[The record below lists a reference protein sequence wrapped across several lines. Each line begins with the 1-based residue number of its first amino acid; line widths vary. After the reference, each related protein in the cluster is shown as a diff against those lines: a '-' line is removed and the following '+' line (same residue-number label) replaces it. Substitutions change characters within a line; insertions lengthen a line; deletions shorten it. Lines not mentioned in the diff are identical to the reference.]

1 MRRGGSLFLVPAICV
16 AAMLIPGADTHAQRY
31 PDRPMRLIVGFAPGS
46 APDNVAR
53 IVAPQIAAITGQPVV
68 VDTRQGAAG
77 TIATDLAAKASPDGY
92 TIMLAVLGPTVLA
105 PTLYPKLPYDPV
117 KDFAPVTLLA
127 FFPQIVF
134 TSPSGFKS
142 VKELM
147 ALARSKPCE
156 VSYASAGS
164 GSLPHLSA
172 ELFATRAK
180 VRFLH
185 VPFKSVALAL
195 PDLMA
200 GRVSFAFANLGTGL
214 PQVKAGK
221 LTGLAVTGAART
233 NLLPELPTLAEA
245 AGLPGFEMNDWFGI
259 LLPAG
264 TPARTVS
271 ELHAIILKMLAA
283 PEART
288 PLVALGANP
297 TTNSPEEF
305 GRFIKSEIGRWAEVI
320 KVSGAK
326 AE

>member
-1 MRRGGSLFLVPAICV
+1 
-16 AAMLIPGADTHAQRY
+16 
-31 PDRPMRLIVGFAPGS
+31 
-46 APDNVAR
+46 
-53 IVAPQIAAITGQPVV
+53 
-68 VDTRQGAAG
+68 
-77 TIATDLAAKASPDGY
+77 
-92 TIMLAVLGPTVLA
+92 MLAVLGPTALA

-127 FFPQIVF
+127 FFPQIVL
-134 TSPSGFKS
+134 TNPSGFKS

-147 ALARSKPCE
+147 ALARSKPGE

-180 VRFLH
+180 VRLLH

-214 PQVKAGK
+214 PHVKAGK
-221 LTGLAVTGAART
+221 LTGLAVTGAARI
-233 NLLPELPTLAEA
+233 NLLPDLPTLAEA

-271 ELHAIILKMLAA
+271 ELNAIIVKVLAA
-283 PEART
+283 PEARAS
-288 PLVALGANP
+288 LVGLGAQP
-297 TTNSPEEF
+297 TTNSPEDF
-305 GRFIKSEIGRWAEVI
+305 ARFIKSEIGRWAEVI